1 MSLRDLFFLAAAL
14 VASSCQVTQGPE
26 PRKRGPLQ
34 VDAPRYR
41 PMLVVPMPDVRAA
54 EAKGTKLEALTA
66 RNTPIGDVL
75 LTMFK
80 DSDINLLV
88 DAELQGTSTFD
99 IKNTTVESAFEAIL
113 RSQDLAFAF
122 DGDFLRIRRHERAW
136 FDVDLLHSEGNAAG
150 AAGEQ
155 ASTGPSSTS
164 IWDTLRTDLQ
174 TMVTDGERILVN
186 ASAGVVE
193 IEAKPSVVARV
204 REYLERTVRR
214 STAQVSLEARILE
227 VRLNEEFRFGV
238 DWALLSGLFNS
249 DEVGRTASG
258 GFVEQL
264 ARSGADAFS
273 FGVLKT
279 GDFSVFVDA
288 LESQGQVRVLSSPRI
303 STLNNVPANIR
314 VVDRIPVIDRE
325 VIDSQGGLRTQFD
338 IRFVE
343 AGVTLIVTPQVG
355 KDGIITV
362 SVQPSVIEQ
371 TGTITTPDGLQTEPI
386 LSTRATQTSVRVA
399 DGRAIVIGGL
409 RSTRKSENGTGIPLL
424 RDLPLVG
431 PLFRSTVQ
439 VHEEVELMVLLV
451 PRVLDDA
458 WIAEDVR
465 RGADRLVA
473 LRKPFTKTSIDIEA
487 QRPEDWR
494 GGALQGKPESRP
506 EQGPG
511 LRTAPETKAE
521 ASGASL
527 TVTRRGLAG
536 RFVARAREALARG
549 QRRHAVEQF
558 ERALALA
565 YSTPVAITT
574 GILRSRIGDSA
585 GARRHLDAVLRE
597 EPTQPFAL
605 TARGAIEMGSG
616 RFHAALPFLEK
627 AHEKSANE
635 LTATNLGAVL
645 LALGRNDDAHAV
657 LSAQVNSS
665 IRFPE
670 LLANLAFAALELG
683 QEPEARTHFEA
694 ALRAGADPNDPRID
708 ALARKL
714 GPKPAKDGASR

>member
-1 MSLRDLFFLAAAL
+1 MSLRLVFLLAALL
-14 VASSCQVTQGPE
+14 VVTACQVTDGPD
-26 PRKRGPLQ
+26 PRKRGPIE

-41 PMLVVPMPDVRAA
+41 PMLVVPMPELRQA
-54 EAKGTKLEALTA
+54 EAKGTALEAMSA
-66 RNTPIGDVL
+66 RNTPVGDVL
-75 LTMFK
+75 LAMFK

-88 DAELQGTSTFD
+88 DADLKGTATFD
-99 IKNTTVESAFEAIL
+99 IKNTTVESAFEALL

-136 FDVDLLHSEGNAAG
+136 FDVDLLHIENTGST
-150 AAGEQ
+150 AGEGEQ
-155 ASTGPSSTS
+155 SAAASSNG
-164 IWDTLRTDLQ
+164 IWGTIRTDLQ
-174 TMVTDGERILVN
+174 GMVADGERLLVN
-186 ASAGVVE
+186 PSAGLVE
-193 IEAKPSVVARV
+193 VEARPSVVARV
-204 REYLERTVRR
+204 REYLDRTLKR

-238 DWALLSGLFNS
+238 DWALLAGLFRS

-314 VVDRIPVIDRE
+314 VVNRIPVIDRE
-325 VIDSQGGLRTQFD
+325 VLDSQGGLRTQFD

-343 AGVTLIVTPQVG
+343 AGVTLMVTPQIG
-355 KDGIITV
+355 QDGIITV

-409 RSTRKSENGTGIPLL
+409 RSTRKTENGTGIPLL
-424 RDLPLVG
+424 RDLPLLG
-431 PLFRSTVQ
+431 PIFRSTVQ
-439 VHEEVELMVLLV
+439 THEEVELMVLLV

-473 LRKPFTKTSIDIEA
+473 LRRPFTKTSLAIESH
-487 QRPEDWR
+487 RREDWR
-494 GGALQGKPESRP
+494 GGALQGQPESRP

-511 LRTAPETKAE
+511 LRASSRPPAKARET
-521 ASGASL
+521 SL

-536 RFVARAREALARG
+536 RFVTRAREALLRG
-549 QRRHAVEQF
+549 QRRYALVQF
-558 ERALALA
+558 ERALALEF
-565 YSTPVAITT
+565 SVPVAVTAA
-574 GILRSRIGDSA
+574 ILRSRIGDVA
-585 GARRHLDAVLRE
+585 RARRHLDAVLARSTE
-597 EPTQPFAL
+597 QPYAL
-605 TARGAIEMGSG
+605 TARGAVEMSSG
-616 RFHAALPFLEK
+616 QPHAALRFLEK
-627 AHEKSANE
+627 AHERAPSGLSAN
-635 LTATNLGAVL
+635 NLGAAL
-645 LALGRNDDAHAV
+645 LALDRHEEAYAVMSAQLDDA
-657 LSAQVNSS
+657 S
-665 IRFPE
+665 RFPE
-670 LLANLAFAALELG
+670 LLANLAFAALEL
-683 QEPEARTHFEA
+683 EREAEARTHFAA
-694 ALRAGADPNDPRID
+694 ALRAGANPRDPRVD
-708 ALARKL
+708 ALARRIA
-714 GPKPAKDGASR
+714 PKRRADDAK